1 MKETKRVL
9 KNRIM
14 VGAVAVSAALVPIAG
29 VSALSAGPA
38 SAAKTK
44 TITCTKGSGN
54 INTKIQLTGCNGNTG
69 TKTMKLS
76 ALLLASGGTVTWAN
90 GKTTSFGQPT
100 LGTGTHCTAKSSTAG
115 DETATGPVTAD
126 TTKSAKPIPGVFSGE
141 VCLTTAG
148 KFSLPAGHPF
158 TTN

>member
-1 MKETKRVL
+1 ML

-76 ALLLASGGTVTWAN
+76 ARLLDVRRN
-90 GKTTSFGQPT
+90 GHVGERQDDQ
-100 LGTGTHCTAKSSTAG
+100 LRATHARYRYALHSEVVYRRRLNRNGSS
-115 DETATGPVTAD
+115 DR
-126 TTKSAKPIPGVFSGE
+126 
-141 VCLTTAG
+141 
-148 KFSLPAGHPF
+148 
-158 TTN
+158 